1 MIIQDSINDLNMA
14 LAPLSVLELMGAENI
29 QDAKDEI
36 RAFCPIHGSDNQ
48 RSLAISKANHT
59 GICHN
64 TGCVANEGGN
74 LIQLYAWAKDVKFDE
89 AAKELANTI
98 NFALEYTTP
107 KGASTAE
114 KDVTDTF
121 KYVEVAHGANGGFKR
136 NQLIEVSK
144 IAEWQNKHEGENCYR
159 TYVRYDSGNLSELY
173 PENAKQPPTVIGNFP
188 MDFDNPFDPNW
199 DLASA
204 KTRLQNT
211 VFKDIKSFE
220 QGLKCCCY
228 DAKEVIDKMMNDYH
242 VPLDAILVSFSGR
255 GIHEEVDCRVFGV
268 EPCYETELMKK
279 YKQLFFILAE
289 VDADAEKVI
298 LEWDQKKNKPVKLAF
313 KAKYQTIDAA
323 MYSNRRLWRL
333 ANSINTKSG
342 LFKVNIPTNQF
353 LEKFNDIDW
362 ILNFAKEPTPILS
375 FPKDIISSSKAVYL
389 FENTEKIYQNQISKQ
404 KEAEKKAKEEAAT
417 IRLPSSAWRGIFA
430 KWRDAY
436 GASTEAADEFL
447 FAGLLTIIGAMLGRR
462 CYIWMAK
469 EVYPNIYV
477 VIVGDTARTRKT
489 TAISYAEETQK
500 GVDPNVIFSSGIS
513 TTQGLISMLQLP
525 SAKEL
530 EDFDE
535 AYKENPNL
543 QLPKPLE
550 MYLAQNNAGRLEYE
564 GFRLLYY
571 EREFS
576 ALLKKTLKDYSS
588 DFIETLTQAYDMP
601 PELDNHS
608 MTNPISAPKPCVS
621 VLGATTYGK
630 LRRRLLAE
638 EIEGGFANRFM
649 YFVGERKPPK
659 SLPPRPNQNLLN
671 TITTILHDT
680 TTKWNYTEF
689 KLSDEAFKLWDDFYC
704 REYSTEY
711 DSVAI
716 DEVIARL
723 TTHTLKIALIYAA
736 TENNE
741 PVINAEQ
748 MQAAID
754 VAEYLR
760 KSALKIFAMRSGA
773 KYAKIEEMILIFMQ
787 EQDGGITATEV
798 WKAVRKEI
806 YDVTTRDI
814 QSVLN
819 SLTEI
824 GMILKTEESF
834 KDSIG
839 RSQKRTVYKR
849 KFV

>member
-1 MIIQDSINDLNMA
+1 MIVQDSINDLNMA
-14 LAPLSVLELMGAENI
+14 LDPLSVLELMEAKNI
-29 QDAKDEI
+29 QEGQNEV
-36 RAFCPIHGSDNQ
+36 RAFCSIHRSDNQ
-48 RSLAISKANHT
+48 RSLAIDKTNHI

-89 AAKELANTI
+89 AAKELAETI
-98 NFALEYTTP
+98 NFSLEYTT
-107 KGASTAE
+107 KKSTSTAE
-114 KDVTDTF
+114 KEFTDDF
-121 KYVEVAHGANGGFKR
+121 RYVEFAHGENGGFKR
-136 NQLIEVSK
+136 NQIIEVSK

-159 TYVRYDSGNLSELY
+159 TYVQYDSDNLSKLY
-173 PENAKQPPTVIGNFP
+173 PENAKKPPTVIGNFP

-204 KTRLQNT
+204 KARLQNT

-228 DAKEVIDKMMNDYH
+228 DAKEVIDKLMSNCD
-242 VPLDAILVSFSGR
+242 VPQEAIIVSFSGR
-255 GIHEEVDCRVFGV
+255 GIHVEVDFRVFGA
-268 EPCYETELMKK
+268 EPIYEDELMKK
-279 YKQLFFILAE
+279 YKQIFLVLAE
-289 VDADAEKVI
+289 VDAEAEKVV
-298 LEWDQKKNKPVKLAF
+298 LEWDYEKDRAAKLAL

-323 MYSNRRLWRL
+323 MYTNRRLWRL
-333 ANSINTKSG
+333 ANSVNTKSG

-353 LEKFNDIDW
+353 LEKFSDIEW
-362 ILNFAKEPTPILS
+362 ILDFAKEPKPILS
-375 FPKDIISSSKAVYL
+375 FPKDIIPSSKAVYL
-389 FENTEKIYQNQISKQ
+389 FENTEKIYQDQISKQ
-404 KEAEKKAKEEAAT
+404 KEAEKKAKEETAK
-417 IRLPSSAWRGIFA
+417 IRLPESAWRGIFA

-436 GASTEAADEFL
+436 AASTEAADEFL
-447 FAGLLTIIGAMLGRR
+447 FAGLLTIVGAMLGRR
-462 CYIWMAK
+462 CYVWMAN
-469 EVYPNIYV
+469 ELYPNIYSV
-477 VIVGDTARTRKT
+477 VVGDTAKARKT

-500 GVDPNVIFSSGIS
+500 GVDPKVIFSSGIS

-535 AYKENPNL
+535 EYKENSNL

-550 MYLAQNNAGRLEYE
+550 MYFAQNNAGRLEYE

-608 MTNPISAPKPCVS
+608 MTNPMSAPKPCVS
-621 VLGATTYGK
+621 VLGATTFGK

-680 TTKWNYTEF
+680 TTKWNHTEF
-689 KLSDEAFKLWDDFYC
+689 KLSDEAFQLWDDFYC

-711 DSVAI
+711 DSVTI

-741 PVINAEQ
+741 PIINAEQ

-760 KSALKIFAMRSGA
+760 KSALKIFALRSGA

>member
-1 MIIQDSINDLNMA
+1 MIVQDSINDLNMA
-14 LAPLSVLELMGAENI
+14 LNPLSVLELMRATNI
-29 QDAKDEI
+29 QDAQDEI
-36 RAFCPIHGSDNQ
+36 RAFCPIHGSDHQ
-48 RSLAISKANHT
+48 RSLAIDKTKHV

-64 TGCVANEGGN
+64 TGCVANDGGN

-89 AAKELANTI
+89 AAKELADTI
-98 NFALEYTTP
+98 NFSLEYTT
-107 KGASTAE
+107 KKSTSKAE
-114 KDVTDTF
+114 QEVTNDF
-121 KYVEVAHGANGGFKR
+121 RYVEVAHGANDGFKR
-136 NQLIEVSK
+136 NQIIEVSK

-159 TYVRYDSGNLSELY
+159 TYVQYDSGNLSKLY

-199 DLASA
+199 DDAEA
-204 KTRLQNT
+204 KARLQNT

-220 QGLKCCCY
+220 QGLKCCLY
-228 DAKEVIDKMMNDYH
+228 DAKEVTDKLMSIYD
-242 VPLDAILVSFSGR
+242 VPQDAILISFSGR

-268 EPCYETELMKK
+268 EPCYEAELMTK
-279 YKQLFFILAE
+279 YQQMYFVLAE
-289 VDADAEKVI
+289 VDTDTEKVI
-298 LEWDQKKNKPVKLAF
+298 LEWDPKKDKPVKLAF

-323 MYSNRRLWRL
+323 MYSKRRLWRL
-333 ANSINTKSG
+333 ANSVNTKSG
-342 LFKVNIPTNQF
+342 LFKVNIPTSQF
-353 LEKFNDIDW
+353 LEKFNDVEW
-362 ILNFAKEPTPILS
+362 ILNLAKESKPILS
-375 FPKDIISSSKAVYL
+375 FQKDIIPSSKAVYL
-389 FENTEKIYQNQISKQ
+389 FENTEKIYQDQISKR
-404 KEAEKKAKEEAAT
+404 KEAEKKAKEEAAK
-417 IRLPSSAWRGIFA
+417 IRLPESAWRGIFA

-436 GASTEAADEFL
+436 SPSTEAANEFL

-462 CYIWMAK
+462 CYVWMAN
-469 EVYPNIYV
+469 ELYPNIYSV
-477 VIVGDTARTRKT
+477 VVGDTAKARKT
-489 TAISYAEETQK
+489 TAIGYAEKTLK
-500 GVDPNVIFSSGIS
+500 AVDQNVIFSSGIS

-535 AYKENPNL
+535 EYKENPNL

-550 MYLAQNNAGRLEYE
+550 MYFAQNNAGRLEYE

-608 MTNPISAPKPCVS
+608 MTNPMSAPKPCVS
-621 VLGATTYGK
+621 VLGATTFGK

-659 SLPPRPNQNLLN
+659 SLPPRPYQNLLN
-671 TITTILHDT
+671 AITTTLHDT
-680 TTKWNYTEF
+680 TTKWNHTEF
-689 KLSDEAFKLWDDFYC
+689 KLSDEAFQLWDDFYC

-711 DSVAI
+711 DSVTI

-748 MQAAID
+748 MQAAIN
-754 VAEYLR
+754 VGEYLR
-760 KSALKIFAMRSGA
+760 KSALKIFAMQSGS
-773 KYAKIEEMILIFMQ
+773 KYAKIEEMILDCLQ
-787 EQDGGITATEV
+787 EQSKGATVSEIRNI
-798 WKAVRKEI
+798 VRKNI
-806 YDVTTRDI
+806 YDVTSRELHNALKSLIETETI
-814 QSVLN
+814 Q
-819 SLTEI
+819 
-824 GMILKTEESF
+824 KREESF
-834 KDSIG
+834 KDSMG
-839 RSQKRTVYKR
+839 RTQKRTVYKIR
-849 KFV
+849 FV

>member
-1 MIIQDSINDLNMA
+1 MIVQDSINDLNMA
-14 LAPLSVLELMGAENI
+14 LDPLSVFELMGAENI
-29 QDAKDEI
+29 QDAQNEV

-48 RSLAISKANHT
+48 RSLAIDKTNHV

-89 AAKELANTI
+89 AARELADTI
-98 NFALEYTTP
+98 DFSLEYTT
-107 KGASTAE
+107 KNSTSSGK
-114 KDVTDTF
+114 KDVAHDF
-121 KYVEVAHGANGGFKR
+121 NDVEVAHGIDSGFQR
-136 NQLIEVSK
+136 NEMIQVSD
-144 IAEWQNKHEGENCYR
+144 ITEWQKKHDGENCYR
-159 TYVRYDSGNLSELY
+159 TYVQYDSNNLSKLY

-199 DLASA
+199 DDAEA
-204 KTRLQNT
+204 KARLQNT

-220 QGLKCCCY
+220 HGLKCCLY
-228 DAKEVIDKMMNDYH
+228 DAKEVTDKLMSAYD
-242 VPLDAILVSFSGR
+242 VPQDAILISFSGR
-255 GIHEEVDCRVFGV
+255 GIHEEVDYHIFGI
-268 EPCYETELMKK
+268 EPMFEAELMNK
-279 YKQLFFILAE
+279 YKQIFFVLAE
-289 VDADAEKVI
+289 VDTDAEKVI
-298 LEWDQKKNKPVKLAF
+298 LEWDPQKDKPVKLAF

-323 MYSNRRLWRL
+323 MYSKRRLWRL
-333 ANSINTKSG
+333 ANSVNTKSG

-353 LEKFNDIDW
+353 LEKFSDIEW
-362 ILNFAKEPTPILS
+362 ILNFAKEPKPILS
-375 FPKDIISSSKAVYL
+375 FPKDIIPSSKAVYL
-389 FENTEKIYQNQISKQ
+389 FENTEKIYQDQISKQ
-404 KEAEKKAKEEAAT
+404 KEIKKKAKEEAAK
-417 IRLPSSAWRGIFA
+417 IRLPESAWRGIFT
-430 KWRDAY
+430 KWRNAY

-477 VIVGDTARTRKT
+477 VIVGDTARARKT
-489 TAISYAEETQK
+489 TAISYAEEKQK
-500 GVDPNVIFSSGIS
+500 RVDQNVIFSSGIS

-530 EDFDE
+530 EGFDE

-543 QLPKPLE
+543 QMPKPLE
-550 MYLAQNNAGRLEYE
+550 MYFAQNNAGRLEYE

-608 MTNPISAPKPCVS
+608 MTNPMSAPKPCVS
-621 VLGATTYGK
+621 VIGATTYGK

-680 TTKWNYTEF
+680 TTKWNHTEF
-689 KLSDEAFKLWDDFYC
+689 KLSDEAFQLWDDFYC

-711 DSVAI
+711 DSVTI

-760 KSALKIFAMRSGA
+760 ESGLKIFTLHSGS
-773 KYAKIEEMILIFMQ
+773 KYAKIEKTILDYLQ
-787 EQDGGITATEV
+787 EQFKGATVSEIRNI
-798 WKAVRKEI
+798 VRKNI
-806 YDVTTRDI
+806 YDVTSRELHNALKSLIETETI
-814 QSVLN
+814 Q
-819 SLTEI
+819 
-824 GMILKTEESF
+824 KREESF
-834 KDSIG
+834 KDSMG
-839 RSQKRTVYKR
+839 RTQKKTIYKIR
-849 KFV
+849 FV